1 MKKSILFVLIFC
13 STWVN
18 AQTLLERIVDSVSI
32 KERHEFILSKL
43 DSAFIFDN
51 DKLEFVRPFEPENCV
66 VYDTYNCHKGPGGN
80 YFYYEESLVDTNL
93 FTKNYFVSG
102 KFLADWV
109 KLVEQGKAGIRVND
123 SFVFDTVNDKAY
135 SCVKRYP
142 RLSKIH
148 HVSHDL
154 DTILHISHDL
164 DTFFCKF
171 GYPIREL
178 DHNYEEILGKLF
190 KADVIDFVFCFPTFF
205 GKADWDFSKDYVFWS
220 PGCYFAMKGDK
231 FFYIDTQ
238 EKKIYPMEEVVENH
252 WDWITNVIEKQE

>member
-1 MKKSILFVLIFC
+1 MKKSILFALLFC

-51 DKLEFVRPFEPENCV
+51 DKLEFVCPFEPENCV
-66 VYDTYNCHKGPGGN
+66 VYDIYNCHKGRSGGGRSN
-80 YFYYEESLVDTNL
+80 FFYYEEALIDTNM
-93 FTKNYFVSG
+93 FTKKYFVSG
-102 KFLADWV
+102 KFLEDWV
-109 KLVEQGKAGIRVND
+109 KLEEEGRTGISVED
-123 SFVFDTVNDKAY
+123 SFVFDTVNDRAY
-135 SCVKRYP
+135 SCVKRHP

-148 HVSHDL
+148 HV
-154 DTILHISHDL
+154 SHDL

-171 GYPIREL
+171 GYPIRDL
-178 DHNYEEILGKLF
+178 DHYNEITLEKTLGKLF
-190 KADVIDFVFCFPTFF
+190 KTDVIDFVFCFPTFF
-205 GKADWDFSKDYVFWS
+205 GKADWDFSKDYIFWS
-220 PGCYFAMKGDK
+220 PGYYFAMKGNQ
-231 FFYIDTQ
+231 FYYIDIQ